1 MTPTE
6 FEQELEKLF
15 PGCTDEDVDNLLWG
29 ATCFPAMGSDSE
41 GLEYYLTQLK
51 EGVEATDGSVSA
63 VIDRA
68 HKITEDAMREYN
80 NKHKKELEE
89 CLPQSS

>member
-1 MTPTE
+1 MTPID

-15 PGCTDEDVDNLLWG
+15 PGCTNEDIDSVLWG

-41 GLEYYLTQLK
+41 GLKYYLDQLK
-51 EGVEATDGSVSA
+51 EGIEATDGSIIA

-80 NKHKKELEE
+80 QREKGNT
-89 CLPQSS
+89 